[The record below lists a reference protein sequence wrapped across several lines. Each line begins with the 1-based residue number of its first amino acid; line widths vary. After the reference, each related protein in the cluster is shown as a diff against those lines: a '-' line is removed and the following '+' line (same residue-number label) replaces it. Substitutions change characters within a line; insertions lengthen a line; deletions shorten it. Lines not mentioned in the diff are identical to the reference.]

1 MTLALLCSGQG
12 PQHPHM
18 FALTGSAPEAA
29 GLFAHAAAF
38 LGGWDPREIARTET
52 DEALHRNETGQL
64 LCTLQALAA
73 AAALGDAVPARRIVA
88 GYSVGEVAAWGVAGF
103 LEPPAALALT
113 VRRARIMDAASVAGD
128 GLLFVRGLQRSVIDG
143 LCKRFDAAVAI
154 VNPGDAFVLGGNGAA
169 LDALGEAARGA
180 GAVRVVRI
188 AVTVA
193 SHTPRLAAASIEFR
207 KVLNGVSAG
216 RAIGAGPRLLSG
228 IDGATVLDMTSGLD
242 KLAEQISHTV
252 EWATCLESCAE
263 AGATGFL
270 ELGPGRALSE
280 MAASAYPNIP
290 ARSLEE
296 FTTLQG
302 VRTWLE
308 RLGK

>member
-1 MTLALLCSGQG
+1 
-12 PQHPHM
+12 M

-38 LGGWDPREIARTET
+38 LGGRDLREIVRTET

-73 AAALGDAVPARRIVA
+73 TAALGDAVPARRIVA

-103 LEPPAALALT
+103 LEPPVALDLT

-128 GLLFVRGLQRSVIDG
+128 GLLFVRGLQRGVIDG

-154 VNPGDAFVLGGNGAA
+154 VNPGDAFVLGGNWAA
-169 LDALGEAARGA
+169 LDALGEAARGE

-188 AVTVA
+188 SVTVA

-207 KVLNGVSAG
+207 KVLNGVSDG
-216 RAIGAGPRLLSG
+216 RPIGAGPRLLSG